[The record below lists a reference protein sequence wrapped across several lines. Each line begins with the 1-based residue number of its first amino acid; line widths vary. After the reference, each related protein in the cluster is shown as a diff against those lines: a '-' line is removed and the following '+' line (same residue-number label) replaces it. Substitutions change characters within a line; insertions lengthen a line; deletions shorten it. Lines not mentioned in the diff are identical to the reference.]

1 MCVLYV
7 AKEPRKSHLMTKLSS
22 IKFQWKLIGEQL
34 EVDNGPLKS
43 IKYDPTYNNTMRLSE
58 VFQVWIDGRTTEVS
72 WRVILDVIRN
82 PPLSNKRLFDEVQK
96 FLSHPD
102 IQRLYLS
109 PQNETKSKTN

>member
-1 MCVLYV
+1 
-7 AKEPRKSHLMTKLSS
+7 MTELSS

-34 EVDNGPLKS
+34 EVHNGTLKS
-43 IKYDPTYNNTMRLSE
+43 IEYNTRYNDTMRLSE

-82 PPLSNKRLFDEVQK
+82 PPIENKRLELEIRK
-96 FLSHPD
+96 FLSRPD
-102 IQRLYLS
+102 IQCIYLS

>member
-7 AKEPRKSHLMTKLSS
+7 AKEPRKSHLMIELSS

-34 EVDNGPLKS
+34 EVDNGSLKS
-43 IKYDPTYNNTMRLSE
+43 IEYNARYNDTMRLSE

-82 PPLSNKRLFDEVQK
+82 TPLSNKRLFDEVKK
-96 FLSHPD
+96 FLSRPD
-102 IQRLYLS
+102 IQCMYLS
-109 PQNETKSKTN
+109 ADNGSSKYTI